1 MQYTII
7 EKSPR
12 NDAAYVLDLAGCVA
26 TGASREEAVRQ
37 ISQAIRF
44 HVESLRLVY
53 AVLLILSCVSQADP
67 VSMTRLRKGLDEFLE
82 RDQDRALF
90 DLAPKEASH

>member
-12 NDAAYVLDLAGCVA
+12 NDAAYVPDLPGCVA
-26 TGASREEAVRQ
+26 TGASREEAVRE

-44 HVESLRLVY
+44 HIESSSLVY
-53 AVLLILSCVSQADP
+53 AASHILSCVSQADP
-67 VSMTRLRKGLDEFLE
+67 AFMTRLMKGFDEFLE
-82 RDQDRALF
+82 RDQNRALF
-90 DLAPKEASH
+90 NLAPKGASH

>member
-7 EKSPR
+7 EKSPK
-12 NDAAYVLDLAGCVA
+12 NDAAYVLGLAGCVA
-26 TGASREEAVRQ
+26 TGASREETVRE

-44 HVESLRLVY
+44 HIESLRLVY

-90 DLAPKEASH
+90 DLEPKGASH